1 MAVAAVPVRYVSLTK
16 DVCNV
21 KMVKYYV
28 LGAILACALAGYFAW
43 YVPNLGLTIIF
54 GWTGF
59 SLIAVSSAYL
69 LRYPALFRK
78 REDGAIPFYIR
89 WIFVPF
95 LLGSWLYNEY
105 ARRTDKVPPLQKI
118 EESLFLGCRM
128 STQHVDLLNEN
139 DIGAILDVTAE
150 FDGLDWTAYQEDF
163 AYLNIPVLDHTSPTT
178 EQLLHAINWL
188 DQKIADGQK
197 VVVHCAL
204 GRGRSVLVV
213 AAYLL
218 AKHPSL
224 TIDEA
229 MANIQSIRTTARLNK
244 RQRSALAKIQQGGH
258 LNLSKSL
265 TLIANPVAGGGKW
278 KTEKADILAQLNEKF
293 RVIVEE
299 TTPDVDGEA
308 LAKKAVEEGVDIV
321 VACGGDG
328 TITEVASALA
338 DTDTTLGIIPLG
350 TANALCQVLHGYTSK
365 IMPVGTACEIII
377 DGHAIYMDTARCN
390 DKMMLLV
397 AAVGFEERMI
407 SAADRGEKDNGGQM
421 AYLRGLWDAISQN
434 DNLSFSLS
442 LEDGPTQHI
451 ETPSLVIAN
460 AAPVTTALAQG
471 GEPPDVTD
479 GKLDITWLTPQASAD
494 KQFLSLAELVL
505 TTSESKQQSD
515 TITHTQASSLTLEFD
530 EEVSYALD
538 GEIFNAKHIEINIQ
552 PRSLKVLSNADEF
565 EDAK

>member
-1 MAVAAVPVRYVSLTK
+1 M
-16 DVCNV
+16 

-293 RVIVEE
+293 RVTVEE

-538 GEIFNAKHIEINIQ
+538 GEIFNAKHIEINIK

>member
-224 TIDEA
+224 SIDEA

-293 RVIVEE
+293 RVTVEE

-451 ETPSLVIAN
+451 DTPSLVIAN

>member
-1 MAVAAVPVRYVSLTK
+1 M
-16 DVCNV
+16 

-105 ARRTDKVPPLQKI
+105 ARCTDKVPPLQKI
-118 EESLFLGCRM
+118 EESLFLGCRI

-224 TIDEA
+224 TINEA
-229 MANIQSIRTTARLNK
+229 MANIQSIRTTTRLNK

-293 RVIVEE
+293 RVTVEE

-451 ETPSLVIAN
+451 DTPSLVIAN

>member
-1 MAVAAVPVRYVSLTK
+1 M
-16 DVCNV
+16 

-28 LGAILACALAGYFAW
+28 LGAIIACALAGYFAW
-43 YVPNLGLTIIF
+43 YVPNLILTILF

-78 REDGAIPFYIR
+78 REDGSIPFYIR

-128 STQHVDLLNEN
+128 STQHVELLNEN

-188 DQKIADGQK
+188 DQTIDDGKK

-224 TIDEA
+224 TIDGA
-229 MANIQSIRTTARLNK
+229 MSKIQSIRTTARLNK
-244 RQRSALAKIQQGGH
+244 RQRSALEKIQQGGH
-258 LNLSKSL
+258 LNLCKSL

-278 KTEKADILAQLNEKF
+278 KAEKADILAQLNEKF
-293 RVIVEE
+293 RVTVEE
-299 TTPDVDGEA
+299 TTPDVNGEA
-308 LAKKAVEEGVDIV
+308 LAKKAVDKGVDIV

-377 DGHAIYMDTARCN
+377 DGHAIFMDTARCN
-390 DKMMLLV
+390 NKMMLLV

-407 SAADRGEKDNGGQM
+407 SAADRGEKDSGGQM

-434 DNLSFSLS
+434 DNLKFSLS
-442 LEDGPTQHI
+442 LDDGTRQQI

-515 TITHTQASSLTLEFD
+515 TIKHTQASKLTMEFD

-538 GEIFNAKHIEINIQ
+538 GEIFTASHIEISIQ
-552 PRSLKVLSNADEF
+552 PRSLKVLSNANEF
-565 EDAK
+565 KDTN

>member
-69 LRYPALFRK
+69 LRYPELLRK
-78 REDGAIPFYIR
+78 RDDGAIPFYIR

-95 LLGSWLYNEY
+95 MLGSWLYNEY

-293 RVIVEE
+293 RVTVEE

-451 ETPSLVIAN
+451 DTPSLVIAN

>member
-1 MAVAAVPVRYVSLTK
+1 MAVAPVPVRYVSLTK
-16 DVCNV
+16 DMCNV

-224 TIDEA
+224 TINEA

-293 RVIVEE
+293 RVTVEE

-451 ETPSLVIAN
+451 DTPSLVIAN

>member
-1 MAVAAVPVRYVSLTK
+1 
-16 DVCNV
+16 V

-43 YVPNLGLTIIF
+43 YVPNLGLTIMF

-293 RVIVEE
+293 RVTVEE

-538 GEIFNAKHIEINIQ
+538 GEIFNAKHIEINIK

>member
-1 MAVAAVPVRYVSLTK
+1 M
-16 DVCNV
+16 

-118 EESLFLGCRM
+118 EESLFLGCRI

-293 RVIVEE
+293 RVTVEE

>member
-1 MAVAAVPVRYVSLTK
+1 M
-16 DVCNV
+16 

-105 ARRTDKVPPLQKI
+105 TRRTDKVPPLQKI

-293 RVIVEE
+293 RVTVEE

-451 ETPSLVIAN
+451 DTPSLVIAN

-565 EDAK
+565 EDTK

>member
-1 MAVAAVPVRYVSLTK
+1 M
-16 DVCNV
+16 

-224 TIDEA
+224 SIDEA

-293 RVIVEE
+293 RVTVEE

-565 EDAK
+565 EDTK

>member
-16 DVCNV
+16 DMCNV

-224 TIDEA
+224 TINEA

-293 RVIVEE
+293 RVTVEE

-538 GEIFNAKHIEINIQ
+538 GEIFNAKHIEINIK

>member
-1 MAVAAVPVRYVSLTK
+1 MAIAAVPVRYVSLTK

-43 YVPNLGLTIIF
+43 YVPNLGLTIMF

-224 TIDEA
+224 TINEA

-293 RVIVEE
+293 RVTVEE

-451 ETPSLVIAN
+451 DTPSLVIAN

>member
-1 MAVAAVPVRYVSLTK
+1 M
-16 DVCNV
+16 

-28 LGAILACALAGYFAW
+28 LGAIIACALAGYFAW

-293 RVIVEE
+293 RVTVEE

>member
-293 RVIVEE
+293 RVTVEE

-451 ETPSLVIAN
+451 DTPSLVIAN

>member
-293 RVIVEE
+293 RVTVKE

-451 ETPSLVIAN
+451 DTPSLVIAN

>member
-1 MAVAAVPVRYVSLTK
+1 M
-16 DVCNV
+16 

-28 LGAILACALAGYFAW
+28 LGAIIACALAGYFAW

-95 LLGSWLYNEY
+95 LLASWLYNEY

-293 RVIVEE
+293 RVTVEE

>member
-293 RVIVEE
+293 RVTVEE

-515 TITHTQASSLTLEFD
+515 TITHSQASSLTLEFD

>member
-16 DVCNV
+16 DMCNV

-43 YVPNLGLTIIF
+43 YVPNLGLTIMF

-293 RVIVEE
+293 RVTVEE

-538 GEIFNAKHIEINIQ
+538 GEIFNAKHIEINIK

>member
-293 RVIVEE
+293 RVTVEE

-565 EDAK
+565 EDTK

>member
-1 MAVAAVPVRYVSLTK
+1 M
-16 DVCNV
+16 

-105 ARRTDKVPPLQKI
+105 TRRTDKVPPLQKI

-293 RVIVEE
+293 RVTVEE

-565 EDAK
+565 EDTK

>member
-1 MAVAAVPVRYVSLTK
+1 M
-16 DVCNV
+16 

-43 YVPNLGLTIIF
+43 YVPNLGLTIMF

-224 TIDEA
+224 TINEA

-293 RVIVEE
+293 RVTVEE

-451 ETPSLVIAN
+451 DTPSLVIAN

>member
-1 MAVAAVPVRYVSLTK
+1 M
-16 DVCNV
+16 

-43 YVPNLGLTIIF
+43 YVPNLGLTIMF

-293 RVIVEE
+293 RVTVEE

-451 ETPSLVIAN
+451 DTPSLVIAN

-538 GEIFNAKHIEINIQ
+538 GEIFNAKHIEINIK

>member
-1 MAVAAVPVRYVSLTK
+1 
-16 DVCNV
+16 V

-293 RVIVEE
+293 RVTVKE

-451 ETPSLVIAN
+451 DTPSLVIAN

>member
-105 ARRTDKVPPLQKI
+105 TRRTDKVPPLQKI

-229 MANIQSIRTTARLNK
+229 MANIQSIRTTARLNT

-293 RVIVEE
+293 RVTVEE

-565 EDAK
+565 EDTK

>member
-1 MAVAAVPVRYVSLTK
+1 M
-16 DVCNV
+16 

-224 TIDEA
+224 TINEA

-293 RVIVEE
+293 RVTVEE

>member
-1 MAVAAVPVRYVSLTK
+1 M
-16 DVCNV
+16 

-293 RVIVEE
+293 RVTVEE

-365 IMPVGTACEIII
+365 IMPVSTACEIII

-451 ETPSLVIAN
+451 DTPSLVIAN

>member
-1 MAVAAVPVRYVSLTK
+1 M
-16 DVCNV
+16 

-150 FDGLDWTAYQEDF
+150 FDGLDWTAYQKDF

-293 RVIVEE
+293 RVTVEE

>member
-1 MAVAAVPVRYVSLTK
+1 M
-16 DVCNV
+16 

-43 YVPNLGLTIIF
+43 YVPNLGLTIMF

-293 RVIVEE
+293 RVTVEE

-390 DKMMLLV
+390 DKMMLLG

-538 GEIFNAKHIEINIQ
+538 GEIFNAKHIEINIK

>member
-1 MAVAAVPVRYVSLTK
+1 MAIAAVPVRYVSLTK

-224 TIDEA
+224 TINEA

-293 RVIVEE
+293 RVTVEE

-451 ETPSLVIAN
+451 DTPSLVIAN

-538 GEIFNAKHIEINIQ
+538 GEIFNAKHIEINIK

>member
-1 MAVAAVPVRYVSLTK
+1 M
-16 DVCNV
+16 

-128 STQHVDLLNEN
+128 STQHVDLLNAN

-293 RVIVEE
+293 RVTVEE

-421 AYLRGLWDAISQN
+421 AYLRGLWNAISQN

-451 ETPSLVIAN
+451 DTPSLVIAN

-505 TTSESKQQSD
+505 TTSQSKQQSD

>member
-1 MAVAAVPVRYVSLTK
+1 M
-16 DVCNV
+16 

-105 ARRTDKVPPLQKI
+105 TRRTDKVPPLQKI

-224 TIDEA
+224 SIDEA

-293 RVIVEE
+293 RVTVEE

>member
-1 MAVAAVPVRYVSLTK
+1 MAIAAVPVRYVSLTK
-16 DVCNV
+16 DMCNV

-43 YVPNLGLTIIF
+43 YVPNLGLTIMF

-224 TIDEA
+224 TINEA

-293 RVIVEE
+293 RVTVEE

-451 ETPSLVIAN
+451 DTPSLVIAN